1 MGAVNPRDAK
11 RVLRWYPAAWRR
23 RYGQELIGMLDD
35 THGEDKLP
43 LRVRIALVRSGLIE
57 RIRLWHKRPRTY
69 TTYST
74 GCAAVWAVIL
84 ATVFT
89 HAGDP
94 TRHTFAVFF
103 GGWAAGWLSASIAR
117 VVYPP
122 PKPRTPVDT
131 GA

>member
-1 MGAVNPRDAK
+1 
-11 RVLRWYPAAWRR
+11 
-23 RYGQELIGMLDD
+23 MLDY

-43 LRVRIALVRSGLIE
+43 RRARMSLLRFGLIE
-57 RIRLWHKRPRTY
+57 RIRLLRKYSGTY
-69 TTYST
+69 IGYSVA
-74 GCAAVWAVIL
+74 CAVVWAVIL

-103 GGWAAGWLSASIAR
+103 GGWAIGCLSASIAR

-131 GA
+131 GS